1 MIIRLKSGE
10 PFAFA
15 GIWERWKDRANPE
28 GVGAL
33 SCSIITTRA
42 NSLMEPIHD
51 RMPVILPDEL
61 FREWLDPA
69 NDDVGQLKE
78 MLLPYDPGL
87 MEAFPVSSAVNSVKN
102 DGPELI
108 LPI

>member
-1 MIIRLKSGE
+1 
-10 PFAFA
+10 
-15 GIWERWKDRANPE
+15 
-28 GVGAL
+28 
-33 SCSIITTRA
+33 
-42 NSLMEPIHD
+42 MEPIHD
-51 RMPVILPDEL
+51 RMPVILPNEL

>member
-1 MIIRLKSGE
+1 
-10 PFAFA
+10 
-15 GIWERWKDRANPE
+15 
-28 GVGAL
+28 
-33 SCSIITTRA
+33 
-42 NSLMEPIHD
+42 MEPIHD
-51 RMPVILPDEL
+51 RMPVILPNEL

-78 MLLPYDPGL
+78 MLLPYDPEL
-87 MEAFPVSSAVNSVKN
+87 MEAFPVSGAVNSVRN